1 MKPEP
6 GLSQRDIVSRK
17 IVFADGEIETKY
29 TLPFVDASWHVAFV
43 VLDLLGRPP
52 RILEGRLYSDG
63 RQLRTPASVHALRAV
78 ETTPTEDFGSLV
90 HFDPWWAFR
99 GVSGVERPWIE
110 SILKT
115 NIAHP
120 FHLEGRTF
128 KIHDLRFADGM
139 DRLESLIAKDEM
151 FHRREFRAGDIDLL
165 GLRPTPKD
173 RPQRRRGSPRESPL
187 SRTPHPAED
196 GPAET
201 GGPRTSGLSH
211 RRGTQRREALPLDES
226 KPDEGRRLL

>member
-1 MKPEP
+1 MRMRPEP
-6 GLSQRDIVSRK
+6 GLGQREIVGRK
-17 IVFADGEIETKY
+17 IIFADGEVETKY

-52 RILEGRLYSDG
+52 RILEGKLHLDG

-78 ETTPTEDFGSLV
+78 ETTPAEDFGTLV

-110 SILKT
+110 SIFKT

-139 DRLESLIAKDEM
+139 ERLESLIAKDEM
-151 FHRREFRAGDIDLL
+151 FHPREFRAGDIDLL
-165 GLRPTPKD
+165 GLRSKPKD
-173 RPQRRRGSPRESPL
+173 RPRVAVGSSRESAL

-196 GPAET
+196 GPAEA
-201 GGPRTSGLSH
+201 GGPRTSRLSH
-211 RRGTQRREALPLDES
+211 RG
-226 KPDEGRRLL
+226 